1 MLPGVT
7 NISHS
12 SQPPRTTHS
21 VPLYLPRCTFVAFES
36 PVVHA
41 RCPPPPPRCFDLL
54 PPCTHQESKANLSR
68 ATKVKRELRLHLA
81 NLPKVVAAIESLDA
95 LPQDFDLDIGG
106 FDDDDDGD
114 AKRLRLG

>member
-1 MLPGVT
+1 MRAALPHHRVAST
-7 NISHS
+7 CS
-12 SQPPRTTHS
+12 
-21 VPLYLPRCTFVAFES
+21 LPA
-36 PVVHA
+36 
-41 RCPPPPPRCFDLL
+41 
-54 PPCTHQESKANLSR
+54 HQESKANLSR
-68 ATKVKRELRLHLA
+68 ATKAKRELRLHLA